1 MNLKNEK
8 VLFKTVS
15 KITSRS
21 IPLWYHGFNNFWIL
35 TDYNKYIVL
44 MWSHTCSP
52 NFFFLKTLKIKINW
66 CGKRQT
72 QWAQTYNNK
81 WTCIGHHVDY
91 IRGLGAFSASSHGI
105 RPCFF
110 KLRTESA
117 IMRAV
122 LRWYPP
128 LVTIRIGMFRL
139 RTWLNTSLSLSMIP
153 WRCWLFILKVHVLLL
168 RLFKIRVNIW

>member
-1 MNLKNEK
+1 MKKSYSKLFLKLLH
-8 VLFKTVS
+8 VQYHYGTMDLT
-15 KITSRS
+15 TSEYWLIIIS
-21 IPLWYHGFNNFWIL
+21 TLYWCEVIHAVQ
-35 TDYNKYIVL
+35 T
-44 MWSHTCSP
+44 
-52 NFFFLKTLKIKINW
+52 FFFLKTLKIKINW

-110 KLRTESA
+110 NLRTESA

-168 RLFKIRVNIW
+168 RLF